1 MERAVRERRSI
12 PGVVRA
18 LLVGTL
24 ALGPCLRGVASAG
37 DAPAGMPAARG
48 AVDVYER
55 NKASLEAVLV
65 HVAKD
70 LKVRAAAT
78 TGKGGGGAGGVL
90 LLVVDPT
97 TSMQAELL
105 ELRQALVAAVAE
117 GPAGMRV
124 GVLGAGAEY
133 QPPGSLEDAR
143 GALTALHALPLDGP
157 KNLLEGVREAV
168 TDLRTPA
175 TEPRAV
181 LLVTR
186 EGGDGEDD
194 VEATRSL
201 LLERGVAF
209 YSVAPEAAF
218 ERPWD
223 YDFKVREVP
232 DLGLTQRF
240 TPVSRRR
247 TKGELYYGGDV
258 AFGLVPYRWE
268 LADFPFA
275 QTEFDWAGPGRFP
288 CPSGF
293 GYWGLATLS
302 SSTGGRCFVF
312 NFRAPGARS
321 KADDHHVE
329 LYDLGFLNLFAPDL
343 RPRVEVLKALEGSRK
358 ALAIVRIWDLLA
370 DETAPLVLDRATLER
385 SGGGLAVR
393 PMGPVRSGTDFET
406 TYRERRE
413 VAKAR
418 EIAVERRRRA
428 EQALSLWLEEARRE
442 VTPSTGDRRDPLLER
457 AEADFDLLGLQLSK
471 VRFHWGEAI
480 AALDGIVPAVFD
492 GRRRVS
498 LVPEPLARGV
508 VAVRRDVRIEDGA
521 RAAAYMDVMA
531 SGRRLVTK
539 YHGTPWA
546 LFVEK
551 GIVFTLKVRID
562 EPPPPSTE
570 PRPVPPPVPAK
581 PAPPPPKPKAPPPP
595 IRPGSAGGGP
605 TTNK

>member
-1 MERAVRERRSI
+1 MERPARQRTPSRGVR
-12 PGVVRA
+12 
-18 LLVGTL
+18 LVL
-24 ALGPCLRGVASAG
+24 ALAAAAAVVVLARS
-37 DAPAGMPAARG
+37 APAGEPSFGVPAARG

-55 NKASLEAVLV
+55 NKASHEAVLV

-70 LKVRAAAT
+70 LKVRAAAWP
-78 TGKGGGGAGGVL
+78 GKAGAGPGAVL

-97 TSMQAELL
+97 TSMQAEML

-143 GALTALHALPLDGP
+143 GALTALHAFPLDGP

-168 TDLRTPA
+168 SELRVPA

-181 LLVTR
+181 LCVTR

-209 YSVAPEAAF
+209 YSAAPEAAF
-218 ERPWD
+218 ERPWE

-232 DLGLTQRF
+232 DLGLSQRF
-240 TPVSRRR
+240 VPVSRRR
-247 TKGELYYGGDV
+247 SKGELYYGSEV

-268 LADFPFA
+268 LPDFPFA

-293 GYWGLATLS
+293 GYWCLATLS

-312 NFRAPGARS
+312 NFRVPGARS

-343 RPRVEVLKALEGSRK
+343 RPRAEVLKALEGSRK

-385 SGGGLAVR
+385 SGGSLAVR

-428 EQALSLWLEEARRE
+428 EQALGIWLDEARRE
-442 VTPSTGDRRDPLLER
+442 VTPSAEGRRDPLLER
-457 AEADFDLLGLQLSK
+457 VEADFDLLGLQLSK
-471 VRFHWGEAI
+471 VRFHWGEVI

-492 GRRRVS
+492 GERRVR

-531 SGRRLVTK
+531 SSRRLVTR

-551 GIVFTLKVRID
+551 GMVFTVKARVD
-562 EPPPPSTE
+562 EPPRAE
-570 PRPVPPPVPAK
+570 PRPMAPPVPVK
-581 PAPPPPKPKAPPPP
+581 PAPPPPAPKPPPPP
-595 IRPGSAGGGP
+595 IRPGSAGAGP